1 MKLNVKF
8 EESSA
13 EFPVAFAS
21 DDEELSVKFDG
32 TQILKG
38 DDGESAYEI
47 AVRNGFVGSEA
58 AWLASLHGR
67 DGVDGK
73 DGRDGIDGRDGKD
86 GYTPIK
92 GKDYFDGRDGVDG
105 KDGYTPVKG
114 KDYFTAEDISEAA
127 NEAAALVGKDTF
139 IAVQNVTTAQE
150 VMDAINA
157 GKAVFARSS
166 NTYYVLTNYDSSTI
180 RFSRAYQ
187 STTSHLTLNRS
198 TDKWAAGS
206 TTHAAKVHTHDWS
219 DIMLSDDDKAEI
231 AQMVISALPVYG
243 GEVE

>member
-1 MKLNVKF
+1 MKVDVKF
-8 EESSA
+8 AESA
-13 EFPVAFAS
+13 ERFG
-21 DDEELSVKFDG
+21 VKFG
-32 TQILKG
+32 ESAEGFNVGFG
-38 DDGESAYEI
+38 DIKTLRGKSAYEI
-47 AVRNGFVGSEA
+47 AVENGFVGTEA
-58 AWLASLHGR
+58 EWLASLHGR
-67 DGVDGK
+67 DGK
-73 DGRDGIDGRDGKD
+73 DGQNGKN
-86 GYTPIK
+86 GA
-92 GKDYFDGRDGVDG
+92 
-105 KDGYTPVKG
+105 DGYTPVKG

-127 NEAAALVGKDTF
+127 EEAALLVGKDTF

-187 STTSHLTLNRS
+187 STTSHITLNRS

-206 TTHAAKVHTHDWS
+206 TTHATKVHTHDWS
-219 DIMLSDDDKAEI
+219 DIMLSDDNKAEI
-231 AQMVISALPVYG
+231 TQMVISALPIYG

>member
-1 MKLNVKF
+1 MKVDAKF
-8 EESSA
+8 AESA
-13 EFPVAFAS
+13 ERFGVNLGESAEGFN
-21 DDEELSVKFDG
+21 VGF
-32 TQILKG
+32 G
-38 DDGESAYEI
+38 DIKTLRGKSAYEI
-47 AVRNGFVGSEA
+47 AVDNGFIGTEA
-58 AWLASLHGR
+58 EWLASLHG
-67 DGVDGK
+67 K
-73 DGRDGIDGRDGKD
+73 DGTNGK
-86 GYTPIK
+86 
-92 GKDYFDGRDGVDG
+92 DGVDG

-114 KDYFTAEDISEAA
+114 EDYFTAEDISAVA

-150 VMDAINA
+150 VMDAIDA

-187 STTSHLTLNRS
+187 STTSHITLNRS

-206 TTHAAKVHTHDWS
+206 TTHATKVHTHDWS
-219 DIMLSDDDKAEI
+219 DIELSEDDKAEI
-231 AQMVISALPVYG
+231 VQMVISALPVYG

>member
-1 MKLNVKF
+1 MKVDAKF
-8 EESSA
+8 AESA
-13 EFPVAFAS
+13 ERFGVNLSESAEGFNVGF
-21 DDEELSVKFDG
+21 DDIKTLRGK
-32 TQILKG
+32 
-38 DDGESAYEI
+38 SAYEI
-47 AVRNGFVGSEA
+47 AVENGFAGTEKE
-58 AWLASLHGR
+58 WLASLHG
-67 DGVDGK
+67 K
-73 DGRDGIDGRDGKD
+73 N
-86 GYTPIK
+86 
-92 GKDYFDGRDGVDG
+92 
-105 KDGYTPVKG
+105 GYTPVKG
-114 KDYFTAEDISEAA
+114 KDYFTAEEISEAA

-187 STTSHLTLNRS
+187 STTSHITLNRS

-219 DIMLSDDDKAEI
+219 DIVLSDDDKAEI
-231 AQMVISALPVYG
+231 VQMVISALPVYG